1 MCHQL
6 SLIEQ
11 SLHCNIN
18 LFLMNNAILMEQVNP
33 NSGPYQGGTD
43 VTITGTD
50 LGIVFEDIIII
61 TIGGSLCRTYNDS
74 YQPGVG

>member
-1 MCHQL
+1 MAV
-6 SLIEQ
+6 
-11 SLHCNIN
+11 
-18 LFLMNNAILMEQVNP
+18 NNVILMEQVNP

-61 TIGGSLCRTYNDS
+61 TMGGSSCKIYNDS

>member
-1 MCHQL
+1 
-6 SLIEQ
+6 
-11 SLHCNIN
+11 
-18 LFLMNNAILMEQVNP
+18 MNNVILMEQVNP

-61 TIGGSLCRTYNDS
+61 TIGGSSCRIDNDN

>member
-1 MCHQL
+1 
-6 SLIEQ
+6 
-11 SLHCNIN
+11 
-18 LFLMNNAILMEQVNP
+18 MEQVNP

-50 LGIVFEDIIII
+50 LGVVFEDIINI
-61 TIGGSLCRTYNDS
+61 TIGGSLCRIYNDS

>member
-1 MCHQL
+1 MILVHYHR
-6 SLIEQ
+6 SLWYVLQ
-11 SLHCNIN
+11 YNVAV
-18 LFLMNNAILMEQVNP
+18 NNVILMEQMNP

-50 LGIVFEDIIII
+50 LGVVFEDIINI
-61 TIGGSLCRTYNDS
+61 TIGGSLCRIYNDS

>member
-1 MCHQL
+1 
-6 SLIEQ
+6 
-11 SLHCNIN
+11 
-18 LFLMNNAILMEQVNP
+18 MEQVYP

-50 LGIVFEDIIII
+50 LGVVLEDIINV
-61 TIGGSLCRTYNDS
+61 TIGGRLCIIYNDS